1 MHIDAVIQ
9 LTFDR
14 RYHAWDTWSF
24 LDQEFVEHVLTT
36 TMKASGHHSK
46 HSIAVEVLLV
56 SDAEMSSYTDIYGPE
71 PGPTNV
77 LSFSM
82 VNIDQCDHFP
92 PDMPLPLGSIV
103 LGFEYISKEIQE
115 RGLHPVDHLVRLL
128 AHGMLHLL
136 GYDHMTAQ
144 ERNDM
149 ESCEQHICTT
159 LNVTWS
165 VL

>member
-1 MHIDAVIQ
+1 MHIDPVIQ

-14 RYHAWDTWSF
+14 RYQAWDTWSF
-24 LDQEFVEHVLTT
+24 LDQAFVERVLTQALE
-36 TMKASGHHSK
+36 ASGYARK
-46 HSIAVEVLLV
+46 HVIAVEVLLV
-56 SDAEMSSYTDIYGPE
+56 SDAEMSRYTDVYGPE

-82 VNIDQCDHFP
+82 VDINQCDHFP
-92 PDMPLPLGSIV
+92 LDMPLPLGSIV
-103 LGFEYISKEIQE
+103 LGFEYIAKEIQE
-115 RGLHPVDHLVRLL
+115 RALLLVDHLVRLL

-136 GYDHMTAQ
+136 GYDHMTPP

-149 ESCEQHICTT
+149 ESCEHQVCTA

-165 VL
+165 PL